1 MQEVELYG
9 IEALSRGASKVYF
22 CDNNIQAIKII
33 NKNLEKTRL
42 TNKAIIINKDY
53 KKAIKEIKDK
63 LDIIFLDPP
72 YKQNISINAIKEII
86 KLDLIKE
93 ETIIIVETDEIQRDT
108 EEIEKNERLKIIDKR
123 KYGRANLIFIKP
135 EALK

>member
-93 ETIIIVETDEIQRDT
+93 ETIIIVETDEVQRDT